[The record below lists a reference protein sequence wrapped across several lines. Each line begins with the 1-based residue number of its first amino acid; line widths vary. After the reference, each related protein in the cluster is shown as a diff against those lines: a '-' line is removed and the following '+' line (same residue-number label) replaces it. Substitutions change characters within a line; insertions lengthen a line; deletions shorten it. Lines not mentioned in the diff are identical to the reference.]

1 MSNLLKPDLYG
12 ILFNHTDFNTKLQG
26 MLTYLILA
34 KITKWLI
41 LTLIFLKIKY
51 PVVPNLYDFLMDLY
65 HVHII

>member
-1 MSNLLKPDLYG
+1 MFLIHFMGKQIALMSNLLKPDLYR

-41 LTLIFLKIKY
+41 LTLIFLKIK
-51 PVVPNLYDFLMDLY
+51 
-65 HVHII
+65 